1 MKWESVSMV
10 TTLHPEGLCICSGQR
25 GRLMW
30 FPVRQS
36 ALVICICPVSVHSPG
51 QGVYSTTA
59 GPSSIRMLQTL
70 CVDMVSLGTGCSP
83 SFGFWGSK
91 NHFFHECP
99 LHSTGQWGLM
109 IRTLFTTKPVISAS
123 GTDPSIGPLEIMRP
137 NAQYEQTVSQVGH
150 SGRISRSFVNKKE
163 NSGMLI
169 HCTWLFFTMPI

>member
-10 TTLHPEGLCICSGQR
+10 TTLHPEGLGICSGQR

-59 GPSSIRMLQTL
+59 GPGSTRMLQTL

-91 NHFFHECP
+91 NHFSMSVHSTP
-99 LHSTGQWGLM
+99 LHWPMGAYDQDVIYYQASDQCQWDRSKHRTTGDNEAK
-109 IRTLFTTKPVISAS
+109 RTIW
-123 GTDPSIGPLEIMRP
+123 
-137 NAQYEQTVSQVGH
+137 TVSQVGH